1 MHHLAKVAYG
11 LHRTGGSNPPLS
23 ANPVLSRR
31 MITCADRDGHNRTG
45 DRRRLGI
52 CMPRI
57 WALMICAILTGC
69 AGPSLEVATDPAD
82 AELFVDGRLTAAG
95 EPLPFRYYGDILL
108 HAEPPMEDG
117 EFRHLGLRQT
127 VSVSEPVTPWVFP
140 LDFALELM
148 LRPFTGADDQS
159 VTLGLTENPTR
170 VLEGLEPPGAE
181 DIRAR
186 SYRARVDR

>member
-1 MHHLAKVAYG
+1 MVM
-11 LHRTGGSNPPLS
+11 T
-23 ANPVLSRR
+23 
-31 MITCADRDGHNRTG
+31 
-45 DRRRLGI
+45 
-52 CMPRI
+52 
-57 WALMICAILTGC
+57 CAILTGC

-82 AELFVDGRLTAAG
+82 AELFVDGRQAADG
-95 EPLPFRYYGDILL
+95 KPLPFRYYGGILL
-108 HAEPPMEDG
+108 EVEPLMKDG
-117 EFRHLGLRQT
+117 ELLHLGLQRT
-127 VSVSEPVTPWVFP
+127 VSVNEPVTPWVFP

>member
-1 MHHLAKVAYG
+1 MPSTPVGEALRPLAGVTMCTSFQEG
-11 LHRTGGSNPPLS
+11 TGCFTVPYAVG
-23 ANPVLSRR
+23 
-31 MITCADRDGHNRTG
+31 
-45 DRRRLGI
+45 
-52 CMPRI
+52 
-57 WALMICAILTGC
+57 LTGC

-140 LDFALELM
+140 LDFLAEVIM
-148 LRPFTGADDQS
+148 RPFTGAEDQS
-159 VTLGLTENPTR
+159 VTLGLSENPTR
-170 VLEGLEPPGAE
+170 VLEGLEPAGAQG
-181 DIRAR
+181 IRAR
-186 SYRARVDR
+186 SFRARADR